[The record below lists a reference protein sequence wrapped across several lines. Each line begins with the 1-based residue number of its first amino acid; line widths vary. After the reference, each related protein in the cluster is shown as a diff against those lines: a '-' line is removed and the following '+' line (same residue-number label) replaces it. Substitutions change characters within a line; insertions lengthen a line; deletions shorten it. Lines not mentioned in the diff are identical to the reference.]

1 MRTRAAWSSR
11 PPPGRPFPCDPRV
24 TSERRFGWWWPR
36 RRLWPTRDGWWC
48 LGAALGLGFAAINT
62 GNNLLYLLVSM
73 LLGLIIVSGVLSE
86 QSIRRVR
93 VEPVLP
99 DELFAGQLALFGARV
114 ANRKRWRASYSIT
127 VEGLGGS
134 HRAYLAKLEPGAER
148 LITWQETPRA
158 RGRWRLASSK
168 VATRFPFGLFV
179 KTAQLAPNREVVVY
193 PAIGPISADR
203 RRELDGAGGAPAPR
217 RGRGHGLHNLREYR
231 FGDNPR
237 LIHWRSSAKSATL
250 MVRELEADS
259 ALDTRLVL
267 EGTGHRDRERLER
280 GLAEAASLAV
290 HLLHDGAAV
299 ALVGPDVQVPL
310 GGGRAQR
317 TRILTALALYEPA
330 ASPPPTRAEGPPSD
344 ARLREIRVALD

>member
-158 RGRWRLASSK
+158 RGRWRLANSK

-193 PAIGPISADR
+193 PAIGLISADR
-203 RRELDGAGGAPAPR
+203 RRELDRAGGAPAPR

-250 MVRELEADS
+250 MVRELEAEPPPRRRRGRAGRARRS
-259 ALDTRLVL
+259 GPARQRACAAHAHPHGARLV
-267 EGTGHRDRERLER
+267 
-280 GLAEAASLAV
+280 
-290 HLLHDGAAV
+290 
-299 ALVGPDVQVPL
+299 
-310 GGGRAQR
+310 
-317 TRILTALALYEPA
+317 
-330 ASPPPTRAEGPPSD
+330 
-344 ARLREIRVALD
+344 

>member
-1 MRTRAAWSSR
+1 MGSITRHARVWPVVAGLHRDASGSQPA
-11 PPPGRPFPCDPRV
+11 PPIQPSVPFGPRV
-24 TSERRFGWWWPR
+24 TSERSFGRWRLWPR
-36 RRLWPTRDGWWC
+36 RTLWPTRDGWWC
-48 LGAALGLGFAAINT
+48 LSAALGLGFAAINT

-127 VEGLGGS
+127 VEGVGSS

-158 RGRWRLASSK
+158 RGRWRLASFK

-179 KTAQLAPNREVVVY
+179 KTTQLAPKREVVVY

-203 RRELDGAGGAPAPR
+203 RRELDGAGGAP
-217 RGRGHGLHNLREYR
+217 
-231 FGDNPR
+231 
-237 LIHWRSSAKSATL
+237 
-250 MVRELEADS
+250 
-259 ALDTRLVL
+259 
-267 EGTGHRDRERLER
+267 
-280 GLAEAASLAV
+280 
-290 HLLHDGAAV
+290 
-299 ALVGPDVQVPL
+299 
-310 GGGRAQR
+310 
-317 TRILTALALYEPA
+317 
-330 ASPPPTRAEGPPSD
+330 
-344 ARLREIRVALD
+344 